1 MFVGC
6 PFRHSDPELLKQKLQ
21 FYKVSP
27 SGISQ
32 VGAVLSTMGQTNW
45 KFTFSPLYKRKK
57 TKLTARLVFALY
69 YLFIVCIFTNV
80 PLNKIIKTAI
90 SVRD

>member
-1 MFVGC
+1 MRFSAVLVGC

-32 VGAVLSTMGQTNW
+32 VGVIVLSVGVSDCPPEHFFPELM
-45 KFTFSPLYKRKK
+45 KPRKYVVFGGG
-57 TKLTARLVFALY
+57 AR
-69 YLFIVCIFTNV
+69 CNE
-80 PLNKIIKTAI
+80 
-90 SVRD
+90 